1 MAAPGIPCDIAT
13 ASYCSEN
20 GVCSPAFPVCNN
32 ECETAMDCA
41 QIDAPCQICPD
52 GTTQCP
58 SVECQMGICV
68 SSYPSCTSMCMSD
81 ADCPAILAPCQMCPD
96 GTTSC
101 PQTECVNG
109 RCSSGWP
116 GCGGSDPCAGVE
128 CGEPCNPCV
137 GMDCPVA
144 DVAFLCNAD
153 GKCAAEAP
161 NCLGECTTEM
171 DCPQLELCYMCA
183 DGSCGTMECLNGACG
198 WSCPPGPE
206 PECMSAMDCVTDT
219 VCRVCP
225 DMSCAV
231 VECLRNECVSVCG
244 L

>member
-1 MAAPGIPCDIAT
+1 
-13 ASYCSEN
+13 
-20 GVCSPAFPVCNN
+20 
-32 ECETAMDCA
+32 
-41 QIDAPCQICPD
+41 
-52 GTTQCP
+52 
-58 SVECQMGICV
+58 
-68 SSYPSCTSMCMSD
+68 
-81 ADCPAILAPCQMCPD
+81 
-96 GTTSC
+96 
-101 PQTECVNG
+101 
-109 RCSSGWP
+109 
-116 GCGGSDPCAGVE
+116 
-128 CGEPCNPCV
+128 
-137 GMDCPVA
+137 MDCPVA